1 MYVSHSK
8 CTLTDVAS
16 YFLVSRM
23 LEMKVIDSSLVDL
36 IRCIRTAKLSRKGRL
51 RFEIKRISKEEA
63 QFSELKKD
71 LEEQGTPVEPNS
83 KTEKRTDKAD
93 ATKPS
98 PPAELLGNWE
108 FQMDASL
115 LLWTM
120 RDIYI

>member
-1 MYVSHSK
+1 
-8 CTLTDVAS
+8 
-16 YFLVSRM
+16 
-23 LEMKVIDSSLVDL
+23 MKVIDSSLVDL

-83 KTEKRTDKAD
+83 KAGKRTDKAD

-108 FQMDASL
+108 CQMDPSL
-115 LLWTM
+115 LLWKM
-120 RDIYI
+120 KNIIILSPPFSFPSFFCLSSNFNVAYVH